1 MHMVNEDFSTFIYQP
16 GMYEL
21 NFERTH
27 QNFFPAHLKVPFYN
41 NEPNE
46 DNDIFSRRNLLISF
60 SNNRGTLE
68 LQNKLSYI
76 NGELEIARIIDNL
89 SGYFQTFING
99 KYSNYFISDLIKKAS
114 KSQKI
119 KIIHEVY
126 GIIDQLAISEYG
138 SHPIQTMVEKASSKE
153 EINLLI
159 NAVCKKKV
167 FLKIATSPNG
177 THVIQKI
184 ISHFNENYRLKINKL
199 IIENILSLSTDIHGV
214 CIVVKYICNCDNI
227 KNLTYIVFLFT
238 QYFRFVSE
246 NEYGNYAVQALCKK
260 VQNIE
265 NLNTIMNNTILEN
278 FLNLSMNKFG
288 NHIINSYLYKINSAD
303 LKKLLDYLSV
313 DNRLTTLYYNEF
325 GNSII
330 CRLLNAANQNE
341 KEFFLSLL
349 PISY

>member
-1 MHMVNEDFSTFIYQP
+1 MHMVNEDFATFNYQP
-16 GMYEL
+16 GMYEV
-21 NFERTH
+21 NYDCTH
-27 QNFFPAHLKVPFYN
+27 QNFYPDYLRLPCI
-41 NEPNE
+41 EQPD

-60 SNNRGTLE
+60 SIKRRTLE

-89 SGYFQTFING
+89 SGCFQTLING

-119 KIIHEVY
+119 QIIHEVY
-126 GIIDQLAISEYG
+126 PIIDQLAMSEYG
-138 SHPIQTMVEKASSKE
+138 SHPIQTLVEKASSKE

-159 NAVCKKKV
+159 NAICKKKV
-167 FLKIATSPNG
+167 FLKIAKSPNG

-184 ISHFNENYRLKINKL
+184 ICHFNENYRVKINKL

-214 CIVVKYICNCDNI
+214 CIVVKYITNCENV

-246 NEYGNYAVQALCKK
+246 NEYGNYAVQALSKK
-260 VQNIE
+260 VQNFE

-278 FLNLSMNKFG
+278 FLNLSMNRFG
-288 NHIINSYLYKINSAD
+288 NHIINNILYKISSAN
-303 LKKLLDYLSV
+303 LKKVVDFLSV

-325 GNSII
+325 GNSIV
-330 CRLLNAANQNE
+330 CRLLNAANQSE
-341 KEFFLSLL
+341 KELLLSLL
-349 PISY
+349 PISH